1 MSDEKGNAEVEQ
13 NDEMLALIV
22 ERPPESE
29 GEDEPGK

>member
-1 MSDEKGNAEVEQ
+1 MNEGNAEVEQ
-13 NDEMLALIV
+13 TDDMLALIV

>member
-1 MSDEKGNAEVEQ
+1 MNESNAEVVQ

-29 GEDEPGK
+29 GEDEQGQ